1 MFFFHTAFS
10 LELLTLC
17 AGAALYIWS
26 LRNNGAGTTLA
37 KILGLLVIIFSLIS
51 IACTSYTNYTMWQE
65 MKGHEPMML
74 RGVDIGQSKEE
85 KKTGHE
91 KKEAKKHEKKTA

>member
-1 MFFFHTAFS
+1 MMFFFHTAFS

-37 KILGLLVIIFSLIS
+37 RHGICMIQPILQVATLPRLQMELPTLLESPATSL
-51 IACTSYTNYTMWQE
+51 
-65 MKGHEPMML
+65 
-74 RGVDIGQSKEE
+74 
-85 KKTGHE
+85 
-91 KKEAKKHEKKTA
+91 